1 VNRPR
6 KRGNRRRNQRGRQER
21 TQRSPAGGAR
31 ALAGGIVRGVLA
43 GRGAAR
49 THIERA
55 IEGDQLEARD
65 EGLLT
70 ELVYGTV
77 RHVATIDLLLG
88 AHAKGGLRKIEE
100 AVLNHLRVA
109 TYQLLFLEGVRPAV
123 AVDEAVRAVG
133 RRDHVR
139 GFVNGLL
146 RGLIRTLDGT
156 QSEDTPPPDVPP
168 SMRLPGREGG
178 WVFLKRPLLPEDA
191 SDPNWLA
198 LACSLPGKHAAEAY
212 ERLGPAGALELARG
226 HNAPPPLFL
235 RVNTRQTS
243 RAEALAYLNGDEE
256 PCAEPGSLETSIR
269 LRGGLGE
276 RGSELLWKGWVT
288 VQDETAQA
296 VAPLLEPLA
305 GERLVDL
312 CAAPGGKATHLA
324 ELIGPEGQL
333 EALDVD
339 QARLDRVG
347 AAARRLRL
355 ENVRA
360 TLADPLDPRPPEG
373 GLIDG
378 VLADV
383 PCSNTGVLR
392 RRVEVRWRLESL
404 DMLPLRALQIRL
416 LDQAIAL
423 TRPGGRVV
431 YSTCSI
437 DPLENEEQVQA
448 ALARHPGLVLEAERS
463 RLPERGGGDG
473 GYAARLRLPS

>member
-1 VNRPR
+1 MSPR
-6 KRGNRRRNQRGRQER
+6 KGGRRRRQRGRRER

-55 IEGDQLEARD
+55 IEGDQLQARD

-70 ELVYGTV
+70 ELVYGTI
-77 RHVATIDLLLG
+77 RHVATLDLVLG

-109 TYQLLFLEGVRPAV
+109 AYQLLFLEGVRPAV

-156 QSEDTPPPDVPP
+156 QSEDAPPPDIPP

-178 WVFLKRPLLPEDA
+178 WVFLKRPLLPEDDA
-191 SDPNWLA
+191 DPTWLA

-212 ERLGPAGALELARG
+212 ERLGPAGALELARA

-235 RVNTRQTS
+235 RVNTRQTT
-243 RAEALAYLNGDEE
+243 RTEALAYLNGDEE
-256 PCAEPGSLETSIR
+256 PCAEPGSLESSIR

-296 VAPLLEPLA
+296 VAPLLQPRP

-333 EALDVD
+333 EALDVEEP
-339 QARLDRVG
+339 RLERVRS
-347 AAARRLRL
+347 ATRRLRL
-355 ENVRA
+355 ENLRT
-360 TLADPLDPRPPEG
+360 TLADPSDPRPPAG
-373 GLIDG
+373 DPVDG

-404 DMLPLRALQIRL
+404 DMLPLRALQLRL

-437 DPLENEEQVQA
+437 DPLENEAQVQA
-448 ALARHPGLVLEAERS
+448 ALARHPGLVLEAEQS
-463 RLPERGGGDG
+463 HLPRRGGGDG